1 MTDVQWYDWG
11 KDYVPYYYPSKKYEQ
26 ISCRKTGTICTEIEE
41 FDNQLDIV
49 ISSYIIEHCYKYER
63 ALWIKF

>member
-11 KDYVPYYYPSKKYEQ
+11 KDYVSYYYPSKKYEQ
-26 ISCRKTGTICTEIEE
+26 ISCCKIGMICTEIEE

-49 ISSYIIEHCYKYER
+49 IS
-63 ALWIKF
+63 